1 MSIIQNIRDKGA
13 WIIIGLIALALI
25 AFIVQDAFQGGA
37 SQLFGGPSNTLGKV
51 NGKSIDRIE
60 FEEKFKQMEEQM
72 RANNYSMDETSL
84 LAQRNNLWES
94 YVQKIILTK
103 EFDKLGIEVTDK
115 ELGDILYGAN
125 PPQDLRQ
132 QFTDPNTG
140 QYDAQKAYE
149 QIQQLRRQ
157 KNTAMYKNF
166 FGEYIPALILQRQ
179 REKLQAML
187 SNSAYVPKWMVEK
200 SNLENSQIS
209 SISFVNI
216 PYTTIPDSTIKVTD
230 EDINAYVAKRKEA
243 FKQEK
248 ARAIE
253 YVAFDAAPSPSDS
266 NQVVQQL
273 SNIKDSFNRVNENEI
288 KEFLVRE
295 FSAVPYYDG
304 YISRKQI
311 QIPNIDTIIKH
322 PVGTVY
328 GPYLDPGMSGTGN
341 YVMSRVIGV
350 KQLPDTVKVRHIL
363 VATHQQDQQSGQLY
377 QVREDTT
384 AKRIIDSIEL
394 AIRGGANFDTLCAK
408 YSDDGTKNTGGV
420 YDNVPTGKMTASFND
435 FIFDKPVGSKGVVKT
450 EYGFHYIE
458 NMSQRG
464 SSPAYKIAYY
474 SKPIYASDSTIQ
486 AANAQATQF
495 AGDSRNKKAF
505 DENVKKYKMN
515 KFNAA
520 EIKPLDGSISGINGN
535 ARELIRW
542 MFNDASVGDVSDH
555 PFQIGDK
562 FVVPVVTESYEEG
575 TMDADRARP
584 QIELRVRNEKKA
596 EEIKKK
602 IGSASSLDAISKAMN
617 QPIARA
623 DSISFNAPIIP
634 NVGREPKVLGAAF
647 NNNYK
652 TKPSPAIPGDI
663 GVFVI
668 KVENIGAV
676 SNPAMDVKQ
685 QQAMMIQQE
694 KFMGMQGGARWEQAL
709 KKAASIKDNRHKFF

>member
-25 AFIVQDAFQGGA
+25 AFIVQDAFQGGS
-37 SQLFGGPSNTLGKV
+37 SQLFGGPTTTLGKV
-51 NGKSIDRIE
+51 NGKKIDRVE

-72 RANNYSMDETSL
+72 RANNYPMDETSL
-84 LAQRNNLWES
+84 LSQRNNLWES
-94 YVQKIILTK
+94 YVQKIILTE
-103 EFDKLGIEVTDK
+103 EFENLGIEVTDK

-132 QFTDPNTG
+132 QFTDQNTG
-140 QYDAQKAYE
+140 QYDAQAAY
-149 QIQQLRRQ
+149 QKIQELRRQ
-157 KNTAMYKNF
+157 KNSAMYKNF

-179 REKLQAML
+179 REKLQSML
-187 SNSAYVPKWMVEK
+187 SNSSYVPKWIVEK

-216 PYTTIPDSTIKVTD
+216 PYTTIPDSTITVTD
-230 EDINAYVAKRKEA
+230 GDINAWVAKRKDA
-243 FKQEK
+243 FQQEK
-248 ARAIE
+248 ARGIE

-266 NQVVQQL
+266 NLVVQQL
-273 SNIKDSFNRVNENEI
+273 LNIKDSFNRVNANEI
-288 KEFLVRE
+288 KEFLSRE
-295 FSAVPYYDG
+295 FSLTPYYDG

-311 QIPNIDTIIKH
+311 QIPNIDTIVKH

-350 KQLPDTVKVRHIL
+350 KQIPDTVKVRHIL

-377 QVREDTT
+377 QVREDST
-384 AKRIIDSIEL
+384 AKRIIDSVEL

-420 YDNVPTGKMTASFND
+420 YDNVVSGQMTGSFND
-435 FIFDKPVGSKGVVKT
+435 FIFDRPVGSKGIVKT

-458 NMSQRG
+458 NLTQRG

-505 DENVKKYKMN
+505 DENVKKYKVN
-515 KFNAA
+515 KFNGVD
-520 EIKPLDGSISGINGN
+520 IKPLDGNISGINGN

-555 PFQIGDK
+555 PFHIGDK
-562 FVVPVVTESYEEG
+562 FVVPVVTQSYEKG
-575 TMDADRARP
+575 TMDAERARP

-596 EEIKKK
+596 EVIKKK
-602 IGSASSLDAISKAMN
+602 IGNANSLDAISKAMN
-617 QPIARA
+617 QPIGRA
-623 DSISFNAPIIP
+623 DSISFSAPIIP

-652 TKPSPAIPGDI
+652 QKQSPAIPGDI

-668 KVENIGAV
+668 KVENIGAI

-694 KFMGMQGGARWEQAL
+694 KFMSMQGGRWEQAL
-709 KKAASIKDNRHKFF
+709 KKSATIKDNRHKFF